1 MNSEEFLSKDESQI
15 PVDQIFFYRS
25 VYLSISSFDFAVSI
39 FNNNLSFT
47 RDTYCL
53 MFSFFKKRQQEK
65 ALRRPPKRDADNES
79 LEDVDDDEF
88 ERMLGGSAG
97 GAVTPSGV
105 VMVKC
110 NTGVLCMGLAE
121 CLCVLRLLR
130 GRLLLPG
137 LSGPGPGLCRVRPPR
152 FTSYVHIHKLRV
164 LLQGSEP
171 AEKPRN

>member
-1 MNSEEFLSKDESQI
+1 
-15 PVDQIFFYRS
+15 
-25 VYLSISSFDFAVSI
+25 
-39 FNNNLSFT
+39 
-47 RDTYCL
+47 

-88 ERMLGGSAG
+88 ERILGGSAG
-97 GAVTPSGV
+97 GAVTPGGV

-110 NTGVLCMGLAE
+110 NTGVLCMCLAE

-137 LSGPGPGLCRVRPPR
+137 LSGPGPGLCRVRPPG
-152 FTSYVHIHKLRV
+152 FTSYVHIHKTKGFTAGCGTCRKT
-164 LLQGSEP
+164 Q
-171 AEKPRN
+171 K